1 MQNDRTAETG
11 DTKPNVNKPAAK
23 GTYYH
28 AGKAAADNSW
38 LLVIVGGTSVVAGFL
53 AVAMPFV
60 ASLTAALLFGMLL
73 SACGLVG
80 LITAFKR
87 RDGWHV
93 AAAFALSVVA
103 LVVGILMLVQPI
115 AGVLALTTLIVAYFG
130 ASGALRI
137 WYGIK
142 MRPRKSNGWMIA
154 IGVLSIVVAA
164 MLWIG
169 LPFNA
174 VWVPGLLLGLDLIL
188 WGVLLIAIGLYARR
202 EDQANASLAPP
213 PRQQPGI

>member
-1 MQNDRTAETG
+1 MENDRTAEIG
-11 DTKPNVNKPAAK
+11 NGKPNVNMPAAE
-23 GTYYH
+23 GMFYD

-38 LLVIVGGTSVVAGFL
+38 LLFIVGGTSVAAGLL

-60 ASLTAALLFGMLL
+60 ASVTAALLFGMLL
-73 SACGLVG
+73 AACGVVG

-87 RDGWHV
+87 RDGWHI
-93 AAAFALSVVA
+93 AAAFALSVLA
-103 LVVGILMLVQPI
+103 LIVGILMLVQPI
-115 AGVLALTTLIVAYFG
+115 SGILALTTLIIAYFA
-130 ASGALRI
+130 ASGTLRI

-154 IGVLSIVVAA
+154 IGVLSIIVAA

-202 EDQANASLAPP
+202 EGQTPGSPAPP